1 MIVTSN
7 KPFGRWG
14 EVFGDAVAAAAMI
27 DRLVHHAEVVS
38 MKATATDSKTET
50 SGGCQQ
56 MTLPTARTRPGVNFQ
71 PAAGVNFGPVLAVP
85 RNPLATAGP
94 DQIFGFRTE
103 GQELSWFPSTR

>member
-1 MIVTSN
+1 VIVTSN

-56 MTLPTARTRPGVNFQ
+56 TTLPTARTRPGVNF
-71 PAAGVNFGPVLAVP
+71 GPVLTVP

-94 DQIFGFRTE
+94 DLIFGFRTE
-103 GQELSWFPSTR
+103 GQELSWYPSTR